1 MVTRS
6 EPDYVWDFCGG
17 DLALD
22 FTNTVG
28 NRGAAAEEHF
38 NAYADV
44 VSWAETRGVIGR
56 REATQLR
63 QEAARR
69 ATAAAEAL
77 ASVRALR
84 ESLYRAL
91 AAAASGR
98 RCRAADLARIN
109 AAVGAAFS
117 GAHLQSRGD
126 GLELRFT
133 PDQGTIRLDEPITT
147 PVVRAAIDLLT
158 TEAIRRVRLCADR
171 SCAWLFTDTTR
182 SGTRRWCDMKV
193 CGNRNKV
200 RRFRGQP

>member
-17 DLALD
+17 HVALD

-28 NRGAAAEEHF
+28 NRGDDSEEHF
-38 NAYADV
+38 NTYADV

-56 REATQLR
+56 AEAKRLR

-69 ATAAAEAL
+69 AAAAAEAL
-77 ASVRALR
+77 ASVRSLR
-84 ESLYRAL
+84 ESLYHAL
-91 AAAASGR
+91 ATAASGR
-98 RCRAADLARIN
+98 TPAATDLARIN
-109 AAVGAAFS
+109 AAVGASFS
-117 GAHLQSRGD
+117 GAHLRPHG
-126 GLELRFT
+126 GRLELRFA
-133 PDQGTIRLDEPITT
+133 PDDGATRLDEPITT
-147 PVVRAAIDLLT
+147 PVVRAAIDMLT
-158 TEAIRRVRLCADR
+158 TDAIRRVRRCADS

-200 RRFRGQP
+200 RRFRAQA

>member
-17 DLALD
+17 DVALD

-28 NRGAAAEEHF
+28 NRGDAPEEHF
-38 NAYADV
+38 NTYADV

-56 REATQLR
+56 AEAKRLR
-63 QEAARR
+63 QEATRR
-69 ATAAAEAL
+69 APAAAEAL

-98 RCRAADLARIN
+98 KPAAADLARIN
-109 AAVGAAFS
+109 AAVGVSLS
-117 GAHLQSRGD
+117 GAHLRPHG
-126 GLELRFT
+126 GRFELRFA
-133 PDQGTIRLDEPITT
+133 PGAGTTRLDEPITT
-147 PVVRAAIDLLT
+147 PVVRAAIDMLT
-158 TEAIRRVRLCADR
+158 TDAIRRVRRCADS

-200 RRFRGQP
+200 RRFRGQS

>member
-17 DLALD
+17 HVALD

-28 NRGAAAEEHF
+28 NRGGDAEEHF
-38 NAYADV
+38 NTYADV

-56 REATQLR
+56 AEAKRLR
-63 QEAARR
+63 REAARR
-69 ATAAAEAL
+69 APAAAEAL
-77 ASVRALR
+77 ASIRSLR

-91 AAAASGR
+91 AAAGSGR
-98 RCRAADLARIN
+98 TPAAADLARIN
-109 AAVGAAFS
+109 AAVGASFS
-117 GAHLQSRGD
+117 GAHLQPHGGR
-126 GLELRFT
+126 LELRFA
-133 PDQGTIRLDEPITT
+133 PDDGAARLDEPITT
-147 PVVRAAIDLLT
+147 PVVRAAIDVLT
-158 TEAIRRVRLCADR
+158 TDAIRRVRRCADR

-200 RRFRGQP
+200 RRFRAQP

>member
-6 EPDYVWDFCGG
+6 EPEYVWDFCGG
-17 DLALD
+17 HVALD

-28 NRGAAAEEHF
+28 NRGDNPEEHF

-44 VSWAETRGVIGR
+44 VSWAETRRVIGR
-56 REATQLR
+56 TEAKRLR
-63 QEAARR
+63 QEAARH
-69 ATAAAEAL
+69 AGAAVEAL

-98 RCRAADLARIN
+98 TPPTADLARIN
-109 AAVGAAFS
+109 TAIGVSFS
-117 GAHLQSRGD
+117 GAHLRPHG
-126 GLELRFT
+126 GRLELRFA
-133 PDQGTIRLDEPITT
+133 PDDGTTRLDGPITT
-147 PVVRAAIDLLT
+147 PVMRAAIDLLT
-158 TEAIRRVRLCADR
+158 TDAIRRVRLCADS
-171 SCAWLFTDTTR
+171 SCAWLFTDATR